1 MNSTLIAQSINL
13 LIFLLILCLNVYL
26 LFIKYK
32 EWAQMN
38 AQREDEIIKRLDR
51 LIELHETQLQR
62 IEKFYPK

>member
-1 MNSTLIAQSINL
+1 
-13 LIFLLILCLNVYL
+13 
-26 LFIKYK
+26 
-32 EWAQMN
+32 MN